1 MRFKNVCVLLFLVS
15 LLSFQSLGA
24 QTAGTGALTGTIK
37 DPSGAVVPNA
47 TVTLTSIDT
56 GQARTDMTAADGTY
70 KFNLLPPG
78 NYRVRIEAAGFKPV
92 EIPSATVS
100 VTETAVLDRNLEVG
114 AQTQTVTVE
123 GEVVAIQTTSSALGT
138 VADARTVT
146 ELPLNTRNYTNLL
159 SMSTGVA
166 ANVSN
171 ATTIGKGATNMAV
184 NGGATGQNTYLMDG
198 VVVNNW
204 TALGGVTEGTVPGT
218 FAMPNPDAISEFKI
232 QTSSYDAGYGRN
244 PGANVNVLTK
254 SGTNNW
260 HGSAFEFFRNTAL
273 NANDWFLAGEGQQKA
288 VLNSNVYG
296 GSVGGPV
303 KKDKLFFFANYQEE
317 DQTNGYASYS
327 QSQTLLPPIPTG
339 NRGTCGPAGFTSS
352 SGCDAA
358 GLAFVKAL
366 ATNMSPATF
375 APQNGNA
382 VIQNPATCGAG
393 CDVMGLYNINPI
405 AISILQ
411 LKLPNG
417 SYLVPGSGDF
427 SNCPSPTAM
436 CSHRFQNPASF
447 KDHQGIGNVDY
458 VINSKNTFSGR
469 YVYEADPINANFP
482 AVNALEP
489 GNAVPGNTVST
500 RKTNQDVVAKLTTIV
515 SNNAVNEF
523 HVGYQRNVTVNSE
536 AVLFHN
542 SQLGIQDFV
551 SPFTP
556 GAAVDNMSYI
566 NIGPGGSQMDF
577 GVHPFFGSH
586 ANYNQFIVG
595 DQISITHTKHTFRV
609 GFDVERVQGATVSGT
624 GSVGQPAF
632 PTFSDFLIGRAGC
645 SNNVISG
652 NIAGATSPGLD
663 PANPG
668 GCNGSTSSNLTG
680 TGGTTTANSTSQVNP
695 RVLLPSAFV
704 QDDIKLT
711 PRLTLN
717 LGLRWEFDR
726 WPIENNG
733 NYSTFWQALARNSAP
748 PVLLTA
754 AGVPQTTASTTCVPG
769 APPSACTGESLVGY
783 VVPSNYTTVIPSGV
797 YQNSTPF
804 YTRKPAPLD
813 DFAPRIGFAWQPTSS
828 NKLVLRGGAGYFYDL
843 ISGQYTGNFGRTNPL
858 FGPPAQNSPA
868 ATLQNPWAIPGG
880 VVSAG
885 PGYFGFGPRWII
897 PGTCATTAKCSGLS
911 SNISPTSYQDLTIP
925 LTYEWNANVQ
935 YEFLPSWVLEVGYV
949 GSHGIHQ
956 ASPGA
961 VQNNTADGSPIST
974 PYNVAQLVG
983 GPCVSCGINNVQLNT
998 TANAFLRVPALGI
1011 TPTAA
1016 QLETVSN
1023 YKFNSLQAT
1032 LRKQLSHGLQ
1042 LQAAYSW
1049 SRGFE
1054 QVADGSNTYPYIVQ
1068 DYAPEYFVRPQRL
1081 ILNYVWNLPAPRMN
1095 GIVGKVVDDWSW
1107 SGVVTIQNG
1116 QPIDIVDSGDGRIFG
1131 LSGGFVGN
1139 NGIGKPQLCPGFTS
1153 SQILTT
1159 GSTTQRVANGLT
1171 VNSSGNFNDG
1181 WINSAAFTSCG
1192 TIPTGGTTD
1201 AVSTN
1206 IGAINGVGGGRG
1218 FGNLGFGSVLGPG
1231 QANWDMS
1238 LSKMFKIHEAQSLQF
1253 RTEIYNTF
1261 NHPQFSNA
1269 PATDV
1274 QNGTTMGQINT
1285 TSVNPRVIQFALK
1298 FLF

>member
-1 MRFKNVCVLLFLVS
+1 VRFKNVFFLLFLVTLFS
-15 LLSFQSLGA
+15 FQLLSA

-47 TVTLTSIDT
+47 TVTLTSLDT
-56 GQARTDMTAADGTY
+56 GASRTSTTGADGGY
-70 KFNLLPPG
+70 KFDLLPTG
-78 NYRVRIEAAGFKPV
+78 NYKVRIEAAGFKPV
-92 EIPSATVS
+92 EIPSIAVN
-100 VTETAVLDRNLEVG
+100 VTETEVLDRNLEVG

-159 SMSTGVA
+159 AMSTGVA

-184 NGGATGQNTYLMDG
+184 NGGSTGQNTYLMDG

-204 TALGGVTEGTVPGT
+204 TALGGVTEGTLPGT

-244 PGANVNVLTK
+244 PGANVNVITK
-254 SGTNNW
+254 SGTNQF

-273 NANDWFLAGEGQQKA
+273 NANDWFLAGEGQPKA

-303 KKDKLFFFANYQEE
+303 KKDKLFFFVNYQEE

-327 QSQTLLPPIPTG
+327 QSATFLPPIPSG
-339 NRGTCGPAGFTSS
+339 DRGTCGPAGFTSVG
-352 SGCDAA
+352 GCDKA
-358 GLAFVKAL
+358 GAAFVQAL
-366 ATNMSPATF
+366 ATNMSGFKPSTK
-375 APQNGNA
+375 GS
-382 VIQNPATCGAG
+382 VGIQNPATCAAAG
-393 CDVMGLYNINPI
+393 NCNPMGLFNVNPI
-405 AISILQ
+405 AIGILQ

-417 SYLVPGSGDF
+417 NYLVPGSGDF
-427 SNCPSPTAM
+427 AGCNPTQF
-436 CSHRFQNPASF
+436 CSHRFVNPASF
-447 KDHQGIGNVDY
+447 KDHQGIGNLDY

-489 GNAVPGNTVST
+489 GDAVPGNTVST
-500 RKTNQDVVAKLTTIV
+500 QKSNQDVVAKLTTIV

-586 ANYNQFIVG
+586 ANFNQFIVG
-595 DQISITHTKHTFRV
+595 DQISISHGKHTFRV
-609 GFDVERVQGATVSGT
+609 GFDVERVQGASFSGT

-632 PTFSDFLIGRAGC
+632 TSFSDFLIGRAGC
-645 SNNVISG
+645 SSLLTG
-652 NIAGATSPGLD
+652 GSSAPGQD
-663 PANPG
+663 PSFPG
-668 GCNGSTSSNLTG
+668 GCNGSPSSNITG
-680 TGGTTTANSTSQVNP
+680 TGATTTANSTAQVNP
-695 RVLLPSAFV
+695 RVLLPSLFA
-704 QDDIKLT
+704 QDDIKVNS
-711 PRLTLN
+711 RFTLN
-717 LGLRWEFDR
+717 LGLRWEFDQ
-726 WPIENNG
+726 WPTENNG
-733 NYSTFWQALARNSAP
+733 NYSTFWQALATNS
-748 PVLLTA
+748 PVLATPA
-754 AGVPQTTASTTCVPG
+754 ACIPG
-769 APPSACTGESLVGY
+769 APPSACAGESLVGY
-783 VVPSNYTTVIPSGV
+783 VVPSNYTSLIPAGV
-797 YQNSTPF
+797 YQNATPY
-804 YTRKPAPLD
+804 YTRKSAPLD

-843 ISGQYTGNFGRTNPL
+843 LSGQYTGNFGRSNPL
-858 FGPPAQNSPA
+858 FGPPAQGSPA

-885 PGYFGFGPRWII
+885 PGYFGFVPRWIN
-897 PGTCATTAKCSGLS
+897 PGNLASCVPPAPPAPNPCTGSG

-925 LTYEWNANVQ
+925 LTYEWNMNVQ
-935 YEFLPSWVLEVGYV
+935 YEFLPSWVLELGYV

-961 VQNNTADGSPIST
+961 VQNNTADGSPISI
-974 PYNVAQLVG
+974 PYNAAQLVG
-983 GPCVSCGINNVQLNT
+983 GPCVSCAANGVTVNT
-998 TANAFLRVPALGI
+998 PGNAFLRAPALGI
-1011 TPTAA
+1011 NPAA
-1016 QLETVSN
+1016 TQLETISN

-1032 LRKQLSHGLQ
+1032 VRHQFAHGFQ
-1042 LQAAYSW
+1042 MQAAYSW

-1054 QVADGSNTYPYIVQ
+1054 QVPTGVNTYPYVVEE
-1068 DYAPEYFVRPQRL
+1068 YAPEYFVRPQRL

-1095 GIVGKVVDDWSW
+1095 GILGRVIDDWSW
-1107 SGVVTIQNG
+1107 SGVVTLQNG
-1116 QPIDIVDSGDGRIFG
+1116 QPIDIVDSNDGTIFG
-1131 LSGGFVGN
+1131 LKSQAAN
-1139 NGIGKPQLCPGFTS
+1139 IGMPSLCPGFTS
-1153 SQILTT
+1153 SQILTS
-1159 GSTTQRVANGLT
+1159 GSASQRVASGLNG
-1171 VNSSGNFNDG
+1171 GNG
-1181 WINSAAFTSCG
+1181 WLNSAAFISCG
-1192 TIPTGGTTD
+1192 D
-1201 AVSTN
+1201 AVPSN
-1206 IGAINGVGGGRG
+1206 VGAINGVGGGIG
-1218 FGNLGFGSVLGPG
+1218 FGNYGFGNILGPG

-1238 LSKMFKIHEAQSLQF
+1238 LAKMFKIHEAQSLQF
-1253 RTEIYNTF
+1253 RAEFYNTF
-1261 NHPQFSNA
+1261 NRPQFSNL
-1269 PATDV
+1269 PGSDV
-1274 QNGTTMGQINT
+1274 AAGTSMGQIQT
-1285 TSVNPRVIQFALK
+1285 TSVSPRVIQFALK

>member
-1 MRFKNVCVLLFLVS
+1 MNFKNICVLLFAFA

-24 QTAGTGALTGTIK
+24 QTAGTGALAGTVK
-37 DPSGAVVPNA
+37 DPSGASVPSA
-47 TVTLTSIDT
+47 TITATSLDT
-56 GQARTDMTAADGTY
+56 GAVRTDMTGADGSY
-70 KFNLLPPG
+70 RFSLLPPG
-78 NYRVRIEAAGFKPV
+78 NYRVRIEASGFKPL
-92 EIPSATVS
+92 EIPSVAVA

-114 AQTQTVTVE
+114 AQNQTVTVE
-123 GEVVAIQTTSSALGT
+123 GEVEAIQTTSSALGT

-159 SMSTGVA
+159 AMSTGVA

-184 NGGATGQNTYLMDG
+184 NGGSTGQNTYLMDG

-204 TALGGVTEGTVPGT
+204 TALGGVTEGTLPGT

-244 PGANVNVLTK
+244 PGANVNVITK
-254 SGTNNW
+254 SGTNSF

-273 NANDWFLAGEGQQKA
+273 NANDWFLAGEGQPKA

-296 GSVGGPV
+296 GSVGGPI

-327 QSQTLLPPIPTG
+327 QSVTTLPPIPTG
-339 NRGTCGPAGFTSS
+339 NRGTCGPAGFTSIA
-352 SGCDAA
+352 GCDAA
-358 GLAFVKAL
+358 GAAFVQAL
-366 ATNMSPATF
+366 ATNMSKF
-375 APQNGNA
+375 APSTKGS
-382 VIQNPATCGAG
+382 VGIQNPAQCAAASN
-393 CDVMGLYNINPI
+393 CNAMNLYNINPI

-411 LKLPNG
+411 LKLPG
-417 SYLVPGSGDF
+417 GTYLVPGSGDF
-427 SNCPSPTAM
+427 SDCLSPAAFCTR
-436 CSHRFQNPASF
+436 RFVNPASF
-447 KDHQGIGNVDY
+447 KDHQGIGNLDY

-489 GNAVPGNTVST
+489 GDAVPGNTVST

-586 ANYNQFIVG
+586 ANFNQFIVG
-595 DQISITHTKHTFRV
+595 DQISISHGKHTFRV
-609 GFDVERVQGATVSGT
+609 GFDVERVQGASFSGT

-632 PTFSDFLIGRAGC
+632 TSFSDFLIGRAGC
-645 SNNVISG
+645 SSLVTG
-652 NIAGATSPGLD
+652 GASAPGQD
-663 PANPG
+663 AANPG
-668 GCNGSTSSNLTG
+668 GCNGSASSNITG

-711 PRLTLN
+711 PRFTLN
-717 LGLRWEFDR
+717 LGLRWELDQ
-726 WPIENNG
+726 WPTENNG
-733 NYSTFWQALARNSAP
+733 NYSTFWQALASNSAP

-754 AGVPQTTASTTCVPG
+754 AGVPQAKATTTCVPG
-769 APPSACTGESLVGY
+769 AQPSACTGESLVGY
-783 VVPSNYTTVIPSGV
+783 VVPSNYTALIPSGV
-797 YQNSTPF
+797 YQNITPY
-804 YTRKPAPLD
+804 YTRKSAPLD

-858 FGPPAQNSPA
+858 FGPPAQGSPA

-880 VVSAG
+880 VVPAG
-885 PGYFGFGPRWII
+885 PGYFGFVPRWII
-897 PGTCATTAKCSGLS
+897 PGNCATTPGSCTGTS
-911 SNISPTSYQDLTIP
+911 SNSNATSYQDLTIP
-925 LTYEWNANVQ
+925 LTYEWNMNAQ

-974 PYNVAQLVG
+974 PYNAAQLAG
-983 GPCVSCGINNVQLNT
+983 GPCVSCAVNGVTVNT
-998 TANAFLRVPALGI
+998 NANTFLRVPALGI
-1011 TPTAA
+1011 TSSAT
-1016 QLETVSN
+1016 QLETISN

-1032 LRKQLSHGLQ
+1032 LRHQFAHGFQ

-1054 QVADGSNTYPYIVQ
+1054 QVPTGVNTYPYVIQ

-1095 GIVGKVVDDWSW
+1095 GIFGKVVDDWSW

-1116 QPIDIVDSGDGRIFG
+1116 QPIDIVDSSDGTIFG
-1131 LSGGFVGN
+1131 LKSQAAN
-1139 NGIGKPQLCPGFTS
+1139 IGQPQLCPGFTG
-1153 SQILTT
+1153 SQILTS
-1159 GSTTQRVANGLT
+1159 GSATQRVASGLNG
-1171 VNSSGNFNDG
+1171 GDG
-1181 WINSAAFTSCG
+1181 WINSAAFLSCG
-1192 TIPTGGTTD
+1192 D
-1201 AVSTN
+1201 AVPTN
-1206 IGAINGVGGGRG
+1206 IGAINGVGGGTG
-1218 FGNLGFGSVLGPG
+1218 FGNLGFGNVLGPG
-1231 QANWDMS
+1231 QANWDTAVA
-1238 LSKMFKIHEAQSLQF
+1238 KMFKIHEAQSLQF
-1253 RTEIYNTF
+1253 RAEFYNTL
-1261 NHPQFSNA
+1261 NHPQFSNL
-1269 PATDV
+1269 PGSDV
-1274 QNGTTMGQINT
+1274 AASTSMGQIKT
-1285 TSVNPRVIQFALK
+1285 TSVSPRVIQFALK

>member
-1 MRFKNVCVLLFLVS
+1 M
-15 LLSFQSLGA
+15 
-24 QTAGTGALTGTIK
+24 
-37 DPSGAVVPNA
+37 PNA
-47 TVTLTSIDT
+47 TVTLTSLDT
-56 GQARTDMTAADGTY
+56 GASRTSTTGADGGY
-70 KFNLLPPG
+70 KFDLLPTG
-78 NYRVRIEAAGFKPV
+78 NYKVRIEAAGFKPV
-92 EIPSATVS
+92 EIPSIAVN
-100 VTETAVLDRNLEVG
+100 VTETEVLDRNLEVG

-159 SMSTGVA
+159 AMSTGVA

-184 NGGATGQNTYLMDG
+184 NGGSTGQNTYLMDG

-204 TALGGVTEGTVPGT
+204 TALGGVTEGTLPGT

-244 PGANVNVLTK
+244 PGANVNVITK
-254 SGTNNW
+254 SGTNQF

-273 NANDWFLAGEGQQKA
+273 NANDWFLAGEGQPKA

-327 QSQTLLPPIPTG
+327 QSATDLPPIPSG
-339 NRGTCGPAGFTSS
+339 NRGTCGPTGFTSIA
-352 SGCDAA
+352 GCDAA
-358 GLAFVKAL
+358 GSVFVKAL
-366 ATNMSPATF
+366 AANMSQF
-375 APQNGNA
+375 APTARGSTA
-382 VIQNPATCGAG
+382 VIQNPATCGAA

-411 LKLPNG
+411 LKLPSG

-427 SNCPSPTAM
+427 AGCNPTAF
-436 CSHRFQNPASF
+436 CNHRFENPAGF
-447 KDHQGIGNVDY
+447 KDHQGIGNIDY
-458 VINSKNTFSGR
+458 QINSKNTFSGR

-489 GNAVPGNTVST
+489 GNAVPGNTVQT

-523 HVGYQRNVTVNSE
+523 HVGYQRNVTANSE

-586 ANYNQFIVG
+586 ANFNQFIVG
-595 DQISITHTKHTFRV
+595 DQISISHGKHTFRV
-609 GFDVERVQGATVSGT
+609 GFDVERVQGASFSGT

-632 PTFSDFLIGRAGC
+632 TSFSDFLIGRGGC
-645 SNNVISG
+645 SSAVAG
-652 NIAGATSPGLD
+652 NINGATSPGLAGA
-663 PANPG
+663 PAG
-668 GCNGSTSSNLTG
+668 GCNGGSASNITG

-695 RVLLPSAFV
+695 RVLLPSAFA
-704 QDDIKLT
+704 QDDIKVNS
-711 PRLTLN
+711 RFTLN
-717 LGLRWEFDR
+717 LGLRWEFDQ
-726 WPIENNG
+726 WPTENNG
-733 NYSTFWQALARNSAP
+733 NYSTFWQNLASNSAP

-754 AGVPQTTASTTCVPG
+754 AGVPQTTANTTCLPG
-769 APPSACTGESLVGY
+769 APPSSCLGASLVGY
-783 VVPSNYTTVIPSGV
+783 VVPSNYTALTPTGV
-797 YQNSTPF
+797 YQNSTPY
-804 YTRKPAPLD
+804 YTRRSAPMD
-813 DFAPRIGFAWQPTSS
+813 DFGPRIGFAWQPTSS

-843 ISGQYTGNFGRTNPL
+843 LSGQYTGNFGRTNPL
-858 FGPPAQNSPA
+858 FGPPASGSPA

-885 PGYFGFGPRWII
+885 PGYFGFVPRWII
-897 PGTCATTAKCSGLS
+897 PGACATTATSTASKCFGNTS
-911 SNISPTSYQDLTIP
+911 STGVTSYQDLTIP
-925 LTYEWNANVQ
+925 LTYEWNMNVQ
-935 YEFLPSWVLEVGYV
+935 YEFLPSWVLELGYV

-961 VQNNTADGSPIST
+961 VQNNTADGSPISI
-974 PYNVAQLVG
+974 PYNAAQLVG
-983 GPCVSCGINNVQLNT
+983 GGPCTSCAINGVTVNSNGNT
-998 TANAFLRVPALGI
+998 FLRVPALGI
-1011 TPTAA
+1011 NSGAT
-1016 QLETVSN
+1016 QLETISN

-1032 LRKQLSHGLQ
+1032 VRHQFAHGFQ

-1054 QVADGSNTYPYIVQ
+1054 QVPTGVNTYPYVVEE
-1068 DYAPEYFVRPQRL
+1068 YAPEYFVRPQRL
-1081 ILNYVWNLPAPRMN
+1081 ILNYVWNLPAPRIN
-1095 GIVGKVVDDWSW
+1095 GVLGRVIDDWSW
-1107 SGVVTIQNG
+1107 SGVVTIQDG
-1116 QPIDIVDSGDGRIFG
+1116 QPIDIVDSGDGGIFG
-1131 LSGGFVGN
+1131 LASQAGN
-1139 NGIGKPQLCPGFTS
+1139 IGQPQLCPGFSS
-1153 SQILTT
+1153 SQILTS
-1159 GSTTQRVANGLT
+1159 GSASQRVANGLLP
-1171 VNSSGNFNDG
+1171 NGNG
-1181 WINSAAFTSCG
+1181 WINSAAFISCG
-1192 TIPTGGTTD
+1192 D
-1201 AVSTN
+1201 AVPSN
-1206 IGAINGVGGGRG
+1206 VGAINGVGGGVG
-1218 FGNLGFGSVLGPG
+1218 FGNYGFGNILGPG
-1231 QANWDMS
+1231 QSNWDMA
-1238 LSKMFKIHEAQSLQF
+1238 LAKMIKIHEAQSLQF
-1253 RTEIYNTF
+1253 RAEFYNTF
-1261 NHPQFSNA
+1261 NHPQFSNL
-1269 PATDV
+1269 PGSDV
-1274 QNGTTMGQINT
+1274 QNGSAMGQITT
-1285 TSVNPRVIQFALK
+1285 TSVSPRVIQFALK

>member
-1 MRFKNVCVLLFLVS
+1 MNFKKILVLLSVTT

-24 QTAGTGALTGTIK
+24 QTAGTGALSGTVK
-37 DPSGAVVPNA
+37 DPSGASVPNA
-47 TVTLTSIDT
+47 TVTATSLDT
-56 GQARTDMTAADGTY
+56 GAVRTDMTGADGSY
-70 KFNLLPPG
+70 RFSLLPPG
-78 NYRVRIEAAGFKPV
+78 NYRVRMEASGFKPL
-92 EIPSATVS
+92 EIPSIAVA

-114 AQTQTVTVE
+114 AQNQTVTVE
-123 GEVVAIQTTSSALGT
+123 GEVEAIQTTSSALGT
-138 VADARTVT
+138 VADARTVL

-159 SMSTGVA
+159 AMSTGVA

-184 NGGATGQNTYLMDG
+184 NGGSTGQNTYLMDG

-204 TALGGVTEGTVPGT
+204 TALGGVTEGTLPGT

-244 PGANVNVLTK
+244 PGANVNVITK
-254 SGTNNW
+254 SGTNNF

-273 NANDWFLAGEGQQKA
+273 NANDWFLAGEGQPKA

-327 QSQTLLPPIPTG
+327 QSVTTLPPIPTG
-339 NRGTCGPAGFTSS
+339 NRGTCGPAGFTSMA
-352 SGCDAA
+352 GCDAA
-358 GLAFVKAL
+358 GAAFVQAL
-366 ATNMSPATF
+366 ATNMSQF
-375 APQNGNA
+375 APSTKGSVRIQSPSQCAAAGNCNA
-382 VIQNPATCGAG
+382 MN
-393 CDVMGLYNINPI
+393 LYNINPI

-427 SNCPSPTAM
+427 SDCLSPAAFCTR
-436 CSHRFQNPASF
+436 RFVNPASF
-447 KDHQGIGNVDY
+447 KDHQGIGNLDY

-489 GNAVPGNTVST
+489 GDAVPGNTVST

-586 ANYNQFIVG
+586 ANFNQFILG
-595 DQISITHTKHTFRV
+595 DQISISHGKHTFRV
-609 GFDVERVQGATVSGT
+609 GFDVERVQGASFSGT

-632 PTFSDFLIGRAGC
+632 TSFSDFLIGRAGC
-645 SNNVISG
+645 SSLVTG
-652 NIAGATSPGLD
+652 GASAPGQD
-663 PANPG
+663 AANPG
-668 GCNGSTSSNLTG
+668 GCNGSASSNITG
-680 TGGTTTANSTSQVNP
+680 TGGTTTANSTAQVNP
-695 RVLLPSAFV
+695 RVLLPSAFA
-704 QDDIKLT
+704 QDDIKVNS
-711 PRLTLN
+711 RFTLN
-717 LGLRWEFDR
+717 LGLRWELDQ
-726 WPIENNG
+726 WPTENNG
-733 NYSTFWQALARNSAP
+733 NYSTFWQALATNSAP

-754 AGVPQTTASTTCVPG
+754 AGLPQAKATTTCVPG
-769 APPSACTGESLVGY
+769 AQPSACTGESLVGY
-783 VVPSNYTTVIPSGV
+783 VVPSNYTALIPSGV
-797 YQNSTPF
+797 YQNISPY
-804 YTRKPAPLD
+804 YTRKSAPLD
-813 DFAPRIGFAWQPTSS
+813 DFAPRIGFALQPTSS

-858 FGPPAQNSPA
+858 FGPPAQGSPA

-880 VVSAG
+880 VVPAG
-885 PGYFGFGPRWII
+885 PGYFGFVPRWII
-897 PGTCATTAKCSGLS
+897 PGNCATTPGSCTGTG
-911 SNISPTSYQDLTIP
+911 SNSNATSYQDLTIP
-925 LTYEWNANVQ
+925 LTYEWNMNVQ

-974 PYNVAQLVG
+974 PYNAAQLAG
-983 GPCVSCGINNVQLNT
+983 GPCVSCAANGVTVNT
-998 TANAFLRVPALGI
+998 NANTFLRVPALGI
-1011 TPTAA
+1011 TSSAT
-1016 QLETVSN
+1016 QLETISN

-1032 LRKQLSHGLQ
+1032 LRHQFAHGFQ

-1054 QVADGSNTYPYIVQ
+1054 QVPTGVNTYPYVIQ

-1095 GIVGKVVDDWSW
+1095 GIFGKVVDDWSW

-1116 QPIDIVDSGDGRIFG
+1116 QPIDIVDSSDGTIFG
-1131 LSGGFVGN
+1131 LKPQAAN
-1139 NGIGKPQLCPGFTS
+1139 IGQPQLCPGFTS
-1153 SQILTT
+1153 SQILTS
-1159 GSTTQRVANGLT
+1159 GSTTQRVASGLNG
-1171 VNSSGNFNDG
+1171 GDG
-1181 WINSAAFTSCG
+1181 WINSAAFLSCG
-1192 TIPTGGTTD
+1192 D
-1201 AVSTN
+1201 AVPTN
-1206 IGAINGVGGGRG
+1206 IGAINGVGGGTG
-1218 FGNLGFGSVLGPG
+1218 FGNLGFGNVLGPG
-1231 QANWDMS
+1231 QANWDTA

-1253 RTEIYNTF
+1253 RTEFYNTF
-1261 NHPQFSNA
+1261 NHPQFSNL
-1269 PATDV
+1269 PGSDV
-1274 QNGTTMGQINT
+1274 AAGTSMGQIKT
-1285 TSVNPRVIQFALK
+1285 TSVSPRVIQFALK

>member
-1 MRFKNVCVLLFLVS
+1 MVKLRNVCALLFLGF
-15 LLSFQSLGA
+15 LLSLQSLNA

-47 TVTLTSIDT
+47 TVTLTSLDT
-56 GQARTDMTAADGTY
+56 GAARTSTTGADGGY
-70 KFNLLPPG
+70 KFELLPPG
-78 NYRVRIEAAGFKPV
+78 NYRVRIEASGFKPV
-92 EIPSATVS
+92 EIPSATVN
-100 VTETAVLDRNLEVG
+100 VTESEVLDRNLEVG

-159 SMSTGVA
+159 AMSTGVA

-184 NGGATGQNTYLMDG
+184 NGGSTGQNTYLMDG

-204 TALGGVTEGTVPGT
+204 TALGGVTEGTLPGT

-254 SGTNNW
+254 SGTNNF

-273 NANDWFLAGEGQQKA
+273 NANDWFLAGEGQPKA

-303 KKDKLFFFANYQEE
+303 KKDKLFFFVNYQEQ

-327 QSQTLLPPIPTG
+327 QSQTLLPPIPSG

-352 SGCDAA
+352 AGCDAA
-358 GLAFVKAL
+358 GAAFVKAL
-366 ATNMSPATF
+366 AANMSQF
-375 APQNGNA
+375 APTKGNA
-382 VIQNPATCGAG
+382 VIQNPNGPAPVGG
-393 CDVMGLYNINPI
+393 FDGMGLYNINPI

-417 SYLVPGSGDF
+417 AYFVPGSGDF
-427 SNCPSPTAM
+427 SNCPSATAF

-489 GNAVPGNTVST
+489 GNAVPGNTVQT

-556 GAAVDNMSYI
+556 GAAVDNMSYM
-566 NIGPGGSQMDF
+566 NIGPGGSFMDF

-586 ANYNQFIVG
+586 ANFNQFILG
-595 DQISITHTKHTFRV
+595 DQVSISHSKHTFRV
-609 GFDVERVQGATVSGT
+609 GFDVERVQGASFSGT

-632 PTFSDFLIGRAGC
+632 PNFSDFLIGRAGC
-645 SNNVISG
+645 SSLVTG
-652 NIAGATSPGLD
+652 GASAPGED

-668 GCNGSTSSNLTG
+668 GCNGGTASNITG
-680 TGGTTTANSTSQVNP
+680 TGGTTTANSKSQVNP
-695 RVLLPSAFV
+695 RVLLPSAFI
-704 QDDIKLT
+704 QDDIKVN
-711 PRLTLN
+711 PRFTLN
-717 LGLRWEFDR
+717 LGLRWEFDQ
-726 WPIENNG
+726 WPTENNG
-733 NYSTFWQALARNSAP
+733 NYSTFWQALASNSAP
-748 PVLLTA
+748 PVVA
-754 AGVPQTTASTTCVPG
+754 ACAIG
-769 APPSACTGESLVGY
+769 AAASACAGESLAGY
-783 VVPSNYTTVIPSGV
+783 VVPSNYTAVIPAGIF
-797 YQNSTPF
+797 QNVSPY
-804 YTRKPAPLD
+804 YTRKSAPLD

-843 ISGQYTGNFGRTNPL
+843 ISGQYTGNFGRSNPL
-858 FGPPAQNSPA
+858 FGPPASGSPA

-885 PGYFGFGPRWII
+885 PGYFGFVPRWII
-897 PGTCATTAKCSGLS
+897 PGNCPSAPGKCTGSG
-911 SNISPTSYQDLTIP
+911 SNTNVTSYQDLTIP
-925 LTYEWNANVQ
+925 LTYEWNMNVQ
-935 YEFLPSWVLEVGYV
+935 YEFLPNWVTEVGYV

-974 PYNVAQLVG
+974 PYNAAQLVG
-983 GPCVSCGINNVQLNT
+983 FGPCVSCAATGVTVNT
-998 TANAFLRVPALGI
+998 NSNAFLRVPALGI
-1011 TPTAA
+1011 LSNAT
-1016 QLETVSN
+1016 QLETISN
-1023 YKFNSLQAT
+1023 YKFNSLQVTVRHQFA
-1032 LRKQLSHGLQ
+1032 HGFQ
-1042 LQAAYSW
+1042 MQAAYSW

-1054 QVADGSNTYPYIVQ
+1054 QVPAGSNTYPYVIEG
-1068 DYAPEYFVRPQRL
+1068 YAPEYFVRPQRL
-1081 ILNYVWNLPAPRMN
+1081 ILNYVWNLPSPRMN
-1095 GIVGKVVDDWSW
+1095 GILGRVVDDWAW
-1107 SGVVTIQNG
+1107 SGVVTVQNG
-1116 QPIDIVDSGDGRIFG
+1116 QPIDIVDSGDGGIFG
-1131 LSGGFVGN
+1131 LAPQAGN
-1139 NGIGKPQLCPGFTS
+1139 IGQPQLCPGFTG
-1153 SQILTT
+1153 SQILTS

-1171 VNSSGNFNDG
+1171 VNPATGNFNDG
-1181 WINSAAFTSCG
+1181 WINSSAFTSCG
-1192 TIPTGGTTD
+1192 VFNNKGQLVSD
-1201 AVSTN
+1201 AVPAN
-1206 IGAINGVGGGRG
+1206 VGAINGVGGGTG
-1218 FGNLGFGSVLGPG
+1218 FGNLGFGNLLGPG

-1238 LSKMFKIHEAQSLQF
+1238 LSKMFKIHESQSLQF
-1253 RTEIYNTF
+1253 RTEFYNTF
-1261 NHPQFSNA
+1261 NHPQFSNL
-1269 PATDV
+1269 PGSDV
-1274 QNGTTMGQINT
+1274 QNLTTMGQITT
-1285 TSVNPRVIQFALK
+1285 TSVSPRVIQFALK

>member
-1 MRFKNVCVLLFLVS
+1 MNLRNICVLLFAVA

-24 QTAGTGALTGTIK
+24 QTAGTGALTGTVK
-37 DPSGAVVPNA
+37 DPSGASVPSA
-47 TVTLTSIDT
+47 TITATSLDT
-56 GQARTDMTAADGTY
+56 GAVRMDMTGADGSY
-70 KFNLLPPG
+70 RFSLLPPG
-78 NYRVRIEAAGFKPV
+78 NYRVRIEASGFKPL
-92 EIPSATVS
+92 EIPSVAVA

-114 AQTQTVTVE
+114 AQNQAVTVE
-123 GEVVAIQTTSSALGT
+123 GEVEAIQTTSSALGT

-159 SMSTGVA
+159 AMSTGVA

-184 NGGATGQNTYLMDG
+184 NGGSTGQNTYLMDG

-204 TALGGVTEGTVPGT
+204 TALGGVTEGTLPGT

-244 PGANVNVLTK
+244 PGANVNVITK
-254 SGTNNW
+254 SGTNSF

-273 NANDWFLAGEGQQKA
+273 NANDWFLAGEGQPKA

-303 KKDKLFFFANYQEE
+303 KKDKLFFFVNYQES

-327 QSQTLLPPIPTG
+327 QSATFLPPIPTG
-339 NRGTCGPAGFTSS
+339 DRGTCGPAGFTSFAS
-352 SGCDAA
+352 CDAA
-358 GLAFVKAL
+358 GQAFVKAL
-366 ATNMSPATF
+366 ATNMSPF
-375 APQNGNA
+375 APKTRGSTA
-382 VIQNPATCGAG
+382 VIQNPNACPAGG
-393 CDVMGLYNINPI
+393 CDAMGLYNINPI

-411 LKLPNG
+411 LKLPSG
-417 SYLVPGSGDF
+417 SYFVPGSGDF
-427 SNCPSPTAM
+427 SDCPSATGF
-436 CSHRFQNPASF
+436 CNHRFENPASF
-447 KDHQGIGNVDY
+447 KDHQGVGNVDY

-500 RKTNQDVVAKLTTIV
+500 QKSNQDVVAKLTTVV

-566 NIGPGGSQMDF
+566 NIGPQGAFMDF

-586 ANYNQFIVG
+586 ANFNQFIVG
-595 DQISITHTKHTFRV
+595 DQISVTHGKHTFRV
-609 GFDVERVQGATVSGT
+609 GFDVERVQGASFSGT

-632 PTFSDFLIGRAGC
+632 SSFSDFLIGRAGGC
-645 SNNVISG
+645 GLS
-652 NIAGATSPGLD
+652 APGED
-663 PANPG
+663 PTHPG
-668 GCNGSTSSNLTG
+668 GCNGGPTSNITG
-680 TGGTTTANSTSQVNP
+680 TGGTTTANSTAQVNP

-704 QDDIKLT
+704 QDDIKVNS
-711 PRLTLN
+711 RFTLN
-717 LGLRWEFDR
+717 LGLRWELDQ
-726 WPIENNG
+726 WPTENNG
-733 NYSTFWQALARNSAP
+733 NYATFWQALASNSAP
-748 PVLLTA
+748 PIVASCPIGA
-754 AGVPQTTASTTCVPG
+754 A
-769 APPSACTGESLVGY
+769 PSACAGESLVGY
-783 VVPSNYTTVIPSGV
+783 VVPSNYTAVIPTGV
-797 YQNSTPF
+797 FQNSTPY
-804 YTRKPAPLD
+804 YTRKSAPLD
-813 DFAPRIGFAWQPTSS
+813 DFGPRIGFAWQPTSS
-828 NKLVLRGGAGYFYDL
+828 NKLVLRAGAGFFYDL
-843 ISGQYTGNFGRTNPL
+843 LSGQYTGNFGRANPL
-858 FGPPAQNSPA
+858 FGPPASGSPA

-885 PGYFGFGPRWII
+885 PGYFGFVPRWII
-897 PGTCATTAKCSGLS
+897 PGTCATNAAATSSSKCGGSG
-911 SNISPTSYQDLTIP
+911 SNTNVTSYQDLTIP
-925 LTYEWNANVQ
+925 VTYEWNTNVQ
-935 YEFLPSWVLEVGYV
+935 YEFLPTWVLEVGYV

-961 VQNNTADGSPIST
+961 VQNATADGSPIQI
-974 PYNVAQLVG
+974 PYNAAQLVG
-983 GPCVSCGINNVQLNT
+983 TGAPCVSCATNGVTVNT
-998 TANAFLRVPALGI
+998 PANTFLRVPALGI
-1011 TPTAA
+1011 LSNAT
-1016 QLETVSN
+1016 QLETISN
-1023 YKFNSLQAT
+1023 YKFNSLQVT

-1054 QVADGSNTYPYIVQ
+1054 QVPAGSNTYPYVIQ

-1081 ILNYVWNLPAPRMN
+1081 ILNYVWNLPAPRMS
-1095 GIVGKVVDDWSW
+1095 GIFGKVIDDWSW

-1116 QPIDIVDSGDGRIFG
+1116 QPIDIVDSNDGGIFG
-1131 LSGGFVGN
+1131 LVPQAGN
-1139 NGIGKPQLCPGFTS
+1139 IGKAQLCPGMTAAN
-1153 SQILTT
+1153 ILTS
-1159 GSTTQRVANGLT
+1159 GSASQRVANGLT
-1171 VNSSGNFNDG
+1171 INPATGNVNDG

-1192 TIPTGGTTD
+1192 D
-1201 AVSTN
+1201 AVPGN
-1206 IGAINGVGGGRG
+1206 IGAINGVGGGVG
-1218 FGNLGFGSVLGPG
+1218 FGNMAFGNVLGPG
-1231 QANWDMS
+1231 QANWDTA
-1238 LSKMFKIHEAQSLQF
+1238 LSKMFRIHEAQSLQF
-1253 RTEIYNTF
+1253 RAEFYNTL
-1261 NHPQFSNA
+1261 NHPQFSNI
-1269 PATDV
+1269 PGSDV
-1274 QNGTTMGQINT
+1274 ANGTSMGQIQT
-1285 TSVNPRVIQFALK
+1285 TSVSPRVIQFALK